1 MKFNSGPWL
10 IEFTP
15 EDGARL
21 DRIAYNNYD
30 LITTEPENFRKPNSN
45 YGEYE
50 NRPVYGYD
58 DCFPSV
64 EPCQFP
70 ETGWKIPDHG
80 ELCWLNW
87 NYLID
92 GNRLEFNTK
101 SKALPVQFKREMIF
115 SPAGITWN
123 FEVINK
129 GKKNIPFQHVMHPLM
144 KLDEISSVH
153 FPEFQTVYNLTVNR
167 NLELK
172 SSEKVQDFLLSQS
185 KGSTNMLFLKKINDG
200 KLSFTYK
207 NGLLLK
213 MLFPLK
219 YFSSIGIW
227 WNNSGYPDEEGIR
240 RNECAFE
247 PVPGLS
253 SNLANEFR
261 LGNYLEVLPNAKFE
275 WKIIWELY
283 S

>member
-1 MKFNSGPWL
+1 ML
-10 IEFTP
+10 TEFGV
-15 EDGARL
+15 EVRKLRL
-21 DRIAYNNYD
+21 EKRMRLKEMAEK
-30 LITTEPENFRKPNSN
+30 LQMSSAFLSA
-45 YGEYE
+45 
-50 NRPVYGYD
+50 V
-58 DCFPSV
+58 
-64 EPCQFP
+64 
-70 ETGWKIPDHG
+70 ETG
-80 ELCWLNW
+80 
-87 NYLID
+87 
-92 GNRLEFNTK
+92 
-101 SKALPVQFKREMIF
+101 SKRV
-115 SPAGITWN
+115 PAGLPGRIS
-123 FEVINK
+123 E
-129 GKKNIPFQHVMHPLM
+129 LM
-144 KLDEISSVH
+144 KLDEITSVH

-172 SSEKVQDFLLSQS
+172 SSEQVQDFLLSQP